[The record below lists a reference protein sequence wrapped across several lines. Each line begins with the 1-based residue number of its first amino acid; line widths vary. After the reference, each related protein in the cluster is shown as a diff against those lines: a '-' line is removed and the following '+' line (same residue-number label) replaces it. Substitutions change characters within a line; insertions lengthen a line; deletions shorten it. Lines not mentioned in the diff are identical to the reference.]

1 MRQLFY
7 TSCLLVLP
15 VWLLAGIT
23 TGYCQQAIVLAQQKA
38 PVAAQHSEKG
48 MVLLRDALKL
58 FENHFGVDIVFGDR
72 IVQEFSVPSDQLL
85 LKGMPEENLHR
96 ILESTGLK
104 YKKIGGSTYAILA
117 GSSRRRQAR
126 ERVKAVQ
133 DPASPEPERGISA
146 PSAKNVTPPLAE
158 RKISGRVTD
167 EKNEAMPGVSIL
179 VKGTQ
184 RGMITDTEGRFAIE
198 VPDGDATLVFSFVGY
213 LSQEIPAGNRSAIDV
228 TMQVDEKGLEELIV
242 MGYGTQRKMNLTGA
256 VSTIDSKVIE
266 NRPVSNLATAMQG
279 MASGLIVTR
288 TSGQPGSEG
297 ITMQIRGASSANGN
311 VNPLVMLDGIA
322 VPIATLESMNPN
334 DVESISVLKDAAAAA
349 IYGAQASGGVILI
362 TTKRGKGGKAVFDY
376 SLLAGTSWMLDV
388 PQRNDLLDEA
398 QYANLSARNAGLSPP
413 WSDAQMEMI
422 RQGIQYYVNPAD
434 TSRYI
439 YLNNSS
445 FVDQTIRK
453 HTPRSQHN
461 ISVRGGTDKLNYLVS
476 LGLMNQQGAYTLGP
490 DRLVRYNGRLNLGAQ
505 LTRHVS
511 IDARIGYAQQD
522 QEAPSRNASTIMG
535 QTLRYRGQWPIL
547 TPEGRLSGEGGGS
560 ANMGYAYLKEG
571 GFDNSD
577 KSDLNGVFTLKIE
590 NLVKGLQLR
599 AIYGGQYNRVDR
611 QLFNRKVT
619 TWQRFAPIYYLND
632 PNSYEVTRGLVK
644 TNNVQYLADY
654 GFNLAEKNR
663 FHLMAGYQFEEY
675 RSSSVTTISRNLASN
690 DLPAL
695 GLGDDAT
702 KANSQSTN
710 TYASQSYFGRLNFS
724 HADRYLFEATLRYD
738 ESSRL
743 ARGKRVKAF
752 PSVSAGWN
760 LNQEAWFPS
769 GNVVSAAK
777 IRASWG
783 QLGSSL
789 SSIIGSYDYLNM
801 LTRNNNMVIGGI
813 RGMYFY
819 QNVVPSSNLAWETIE
834 TSNGGIDLGF
844 FTNKLNISF
853 DYYLKYNRNMLVPQQ
868 LPAVFGV
875 ATPKVNGGE
884 LKTWGWELDITHR
897 NRIGRGLSYNL
908 GVNLS
913 DNNNKLV
920 KYAGQRV
927 VSAGLVNILE
937 GYPLRSIWGY
947 QTAGYFQEQREIA
960 DWAFQ
965 DQLTGVGDTRY
976 IDRNQDKRINIGGG
990 TPDDPGDLVYL
1001 GMDQPRY
1008 TFGITGGL
1016 SWKGIDFSFLFQG
1029 VGSRTFFPNDGFINP
1044 QDAAWNQPMAYQ
1056 MDYWTPDNRNATF
1069 PRPYLGGSHNYRRA
1083 DKWLVNGRYI
1093 RLKNIQIG
1101 YSLPE
1106 AWTRKLNI
1114 SRVRVFGSGQD
1125 LFTWS
1130 GLGIYKGT
1138 FSPEFTNNTSFQY
1151 PMYANAS
1158 VGLNVSF

>member
-1 MRQLFY
+1 MNLFLSGPIGSGRRDKYALFSHPVFVCIMRVSLCYMLLGVLGIQVLFAEPVHSQNLEEIRVTLELRNEKLKTLFQRIEKQTRLQFAYNAREIDAYRVNLPRGVYSIKGLLDLSLKGTSLKYNQLDNSIIIHSAGQKPKSAF
-7 TSCLLVLP
+7 SEESDAEVD
-15 VWLLAGIT
+15 AGI
-23 TGYCQQAIVLAQQKA
+23 LAQ
-38 PVAAQHSEKG
+38 VVRG
-48 MVLLRDALKL
+48 
-58 FENHFGVDIVFGDR
+58 
-72 IVQEFSVPSDQLL
+72 
-85 LKGMPEENLHR
+85 
-96 ILESTGLK
+96 
-104 YKKIGGSTYAILA
+104 KI
-117 GSSRRRQAR
+117 
-126 ERVKAVQ
+126 
-133 DPASPEPERGISA
+133 
-146 PSAKNVTPPLAE
+146 
-158 RKISGRVTD
+158 TD
-167 EKNEAMPGVSIL
+167 EKGEGLPGVSIL
-179 VKGTQ
+179 IRGTQ
-184 RGMITDTEGRFAIE
+184 RGTVTDGEGNYRLE
-198 VPDGDATLVFSFVGY
+198 VDGAATVLVFSFVGY
-213 LSQEIPAGNRSAIDV
+213 LNREVVVGNQSVINLALEP
-228 TMQVDEKGLEELIV
+228 DEKTLEELV
-242 MGYGTQRKMNLTGA
+242 VVGYGTQRKINLTGA

-266 NRPVSNLATAMQG
+266 NRPASSLATAMQG
-279 MASGLIVTR
+279 TASGLIVTR

-311 VNPLVMLDGIA
+311 VNPLVMLDGVA
-322 VPIATLESMNPN
+322 VPISVLESMNPN
-334 DVESISVLKDAAAAA
+334 DVESISVLKDAAVAA
-349 IYGAQASGGVILI
+349 IYGAQASGGVILV
-362 TTKRGKGGKAVFDY
+362 TTKKGKGGKAVFDY

-398 QYANLSARNAGLSPP
+398 MYANLGARNAGLSPP
-413 WSDAQMEMI
+413 WSDAQLEMI

-434 TSRYI
+434 TTRYI
-439 YLNNSS
+439 YLNNNS

-453 HTPRSQHN
+453 YTPRSQHN
-461 ISVRGGTDKLNYLVS
+461 ISARGGTDKLNYMVS

-490 DRLVRYNGRLNLGAQ
+490 DKLVRYNGRLNLGAQ

-511 IDARIGYAQQD
+511 IDTRISYAQQD
-522 QEAPSRNASTIMG
+522 QEAPSRNASTIMS

-577 KSDLNGVFTLKIE
+577 KSDLNGIFTLKID
-590 NLVKGLQLR
+590 NLIKGLQLR

-619 TWQRFAPIYYLND
+619 TWQRFDPIYYLND

-644 TNNVQYLADY
+644 TNNLQYLADY
-654 GFNLAEKNR
+654 DFSLGEKNKL
-663 FHLMAGYQFEEY
+663 HLLAGYQFEDY
-675 RSSSVTTISRNLASN
+675 RSSSVMTISRSLASN

-724 HADRYLFEATLRYD
+724 HADKYLFEATLRYD

-743 ARGKRVKAF
+743 ARGKRLKAF

-760 LNQEAWFPS
+760 INQEGWFPS
-769 GNVVSAAK
+769 NNVVSAAK
-777 IRASWG
+777 IRVSWG

-801 LTRNNNMVIGGI
+801 LTRNNNVIGGT

-834 TSNGGIDLGF
+834 TSNGGIDLGLF
-844 FTNKLNISF
+844 KNKLSISY
-853 DYYLKYNRNMLVPQQ
+853 DYYLKFNRNMLVPQQ

-875 ATPKVNGGE
+875 ATPRVNGGE
-884 LKTWGWELDITHR
+884 LKTWGWELEVTHR
-897 NRIGRGLSYNL
+897 NRIGQHFNYNI

-927 VSAGLVNILE
+927 ISAGLVNILE
-937 GYPLRSIWGY
+937 GYPLKSIWGY
-947 QTAGYFQEQREIA
+947 QTAGYFQEQSEIA

-965 DQLTGVGDTRY
+965 DQLTGVGDTKY
-976 IDRNQDKRINIGGG
+976 VDRNNDNRINIGSG
-990 TPDDPGDLVYL
+990 TPDDPGDLIYL

-1029 VGSRTFFPNDGFINP
+1029 VGSRTFYPNNGFINP

-1083 DKWLVNGRYI
+1083 DKWIVNGRYI
-1093 RLKNIQIG
+1093 RLKNIQVG

-1106 AWTRKLNI
+1106 AWIRKLNI
-1114 SRVRVFGSGQD
+1114 SRVRVFGSAQD
-1125 LFTWS
+1125 LFTLS

-1151 PMYANAS
+1151 PLYANAS
-1158 VGLNVSF
+1158 LGLNVSF